1 MAYKRVR
8 VKKIAAELVY
18 ALNKRGLSVERVY
31 LFGSYAW
38 GKPAAHSDIDLAVVS
53 KHFENMSDIDR
64 IKILSD
70 TARYLSPNIDVD
82 IDVLG
87 FTEKD
92 MKKASYFDLA
102 AQVAQKGKILFKKAA

>member
-1 MAYKRVR
+1 MVYKRVR
-8 VKKIAAELVY
+8 VKKIASELAH
-18 ALNKRGLSVERVY
+18 ALNKRGIPVERIY

-53 KHFENMSDIDR
+53 KYFSDISDVDR

-70 TARYLSPNIDVD
+70 TTRYLSPDIDVD
-82 IDVLG
+82 IDALG
-87 FTEKD
+87 FTEGE